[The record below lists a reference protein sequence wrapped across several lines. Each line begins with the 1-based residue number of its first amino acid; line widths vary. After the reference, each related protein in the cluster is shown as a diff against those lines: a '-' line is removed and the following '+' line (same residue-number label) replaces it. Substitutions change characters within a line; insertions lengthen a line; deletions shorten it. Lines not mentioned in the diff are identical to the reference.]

1 MATIRPC
8 VNKMWS
14 DIVLFVNIHI
24 TRLYIYTTVHR
35 GHMTE
40 SCSEFPFRIH
50 VLLTNLKLYGYIGYI
65 RADTKLQTQNES
77 HSLLQA

>member
-1 MATIRPC
+1 
-8 VNKMWS
+8 
-14 DIVLFVNIHI
+14 
-24 TRLYIYTTVHR
+24 
-35 GHMTE
+35 MTE
-40 SCSEFPFRIH
+40 SRSEFPFRIH